1 MQDGWGN
8 TIDRGS
14 YFVTGMFYGVVD
26 GRTYTILKQKS
37 PDLLYSHLARSIK
50 IPIEEEES
58 CNNLYKMSLEVYEA
72 IYNSMP
78 IDLKLHHRVAIEED
92 EC

>member
-14 YFVTGMFYGVVD
+14 YFLMGMIYGAIY
-26 GRTYTILKQKS
+26 GRTYTILQQN
-37 PDLLYSHLARSIK
+37 PPVLLYSHLVRSIK
-50 IPIEEEES
+50 IPMEEEES
-58 CNNLYKMSLEVYEA
+58 CNNLYKMLLEVYEA
-72 IYNSMP
+72 IFNSMP